1 MNNKVVAR
9 FLSGRVLK
17 GVSLD
22 VDPGRP
28 TCHVRSV
35 DGKTERVNLKD
46 LKALFFVRSHDGD
59 AKRDDARSTAEDDS
73 RLKGSS
79 PITVRFEDK
88 EAIVG
93 ITNRYPPNKP
103 FFFIMPVDAESNN
116 IRILINRA
124 AVVSMDSTT
133 G

>member
-1 MNNKVVAR
+1 MNNKIVAR

-17 GVSLD
+17 GSSLD
-22 VDPGRP
+22 VDPTRP
-28 TCHVRSV
+28 SFHVRPLE
-35 DGKTERVNLKD
+35 GKTEEVKLKD
-46 LKALFFVRSHDGD
+46 LKALFFVRSLEGD
-59 AKRDDARSTAEDDS
+59 ASRNDARSTDAHDS

-79 PITVRFEDK
+79 PITVKFADK

-93 ITNRYPPNKP
+93 LTNRYPPNKP
-103 FFFIMPVDAESNN
+103 FFFIIPVDPNSNN

-124 AVVSMDSTT
+124 AVVAMESKV